1 MTVELE
7 SLFRISGPTEADID
21 SFHNDG
27 YIVYPDVLTDEA
39 RENLI
44 AEITEYEPVREYL
57 NALEQNGREPKSY
70 FIRPWNERRPYSDR
84 FD

>member
-44 AEITEYEPVREYL
+44 AEITEYEPVRQYL
-57 NALEQNGREPKSY
+57 DALGQNGGNRNRIS
-70 FIRPWNERRPYSDR
+70 FALGTNADR
-84 FD
+84 IVTG

>member
-57 NALEQNGREPKSY
+57 DALGQNDQGTEIVFHSPV
-70 FIRPWNERRPYSDR
+70 ERTPTL
-84 FD
+84 